1 MSKKK
6 IFIILGIIILVIISI
21 CVIINRNKN
30 NNLEYQIEEV
40 KEIDYMVF
48 MENNKYGVINRNGE
62 VIVSPYYDEIQIPN
76 PSKPLFICMY
86 DYDVEKNQYK
96 IKVFNEK
103 NEQILYQYL
112 IIEAINLNSG
122 ISEIPY
128 EKSVLKFKEKDKYGL
143 IDFSGKVIAKA
154 NYEDIQSFEYNEGLL
169 LVKKNDKYGIINI
182 NGATVVKEKFDKI
195 ESDGY
200 YEEGSNYRKSGF
212 IVAKKNGDSFKYG
225 FINNKGKQIL
235 DTKFEQIGRIKNAN
249 KNDDVYLV
257 TFENRKASFYK
268 NNKQILKNDYEDI
281 GYDQNNNCLI
291 LQQNGKQGIAD
302 FERKCDN

>member
-154 NYEDIQSFEYNEGLL
+154 NYEDIQSFEYCTNLNHSNLDSQTDQARICLYFAGCWRGD
-169 LVKKNDKYGIINI
+169 NFI
-182 NGATVVKEKFDKI
+182 FDC
-195 ESDGY
+195 GHA
-200 YEEGSNYRKSGF
+200 R
-212 IVAKKNGDSFKYG
+212 
-225 FINNKGKQIL
+225 
-235 DTKFEQIGRIKNAN
+235 R
-249 KNDDVYLV
+249 
-257 TFENRKASFYK
+257 
-268 NNKQILKNDYEDI
+268 
-281 GYDQNNNCLI
+281 CLW
-291 LQQNGKQGIAD
+291 
-302 FERKCDN
+302 RV